1 MSTQVALDIV
11 ACSTAKLT
19 ASLALSNQIQEYLFI
34 NADSTRSLPIRAK
47 ATSGGAALTTYELA
61 PDESV
66 VAYCYTGGSN
76 KLYFPTGSSHC
87 PAGCDAVTPNN
98 RAGTAF
104 STVKFPTATQM
115 VTVGYLT
122 NTALTGNVP
131 WGTNA
136 HTTLGHLTAAQTSGN
151 VVAYQGTTMGMDA
164 GEYTRLG
171 YLTSDTDLTGNVAW
185 GTNAHVTLGHLTA
198 AQTTGDVV
206 AYQGTTIGMDAGEY
220 TRLGYLTSDTDL
232 TGNVAWG
239 TNAHTTLGRLT
250 AAQISGDATYGGT
263 ALGFTTAQHG
273 YLVELAAADPA
284 TNAVTY
290 VTLLDPTIAGT
301 TLAATCTGTVKGI
314 CDGR

>member
-1 MSTQVALDIV
+1 MLQNQGSDKEFDMSSATCSNSVRCPPCFILLSMSTQVALDIV

-136 HTTLGHLTAAQTSGN
+136 HTTLGHLTAAQT
-151 VVAYQGTTMGMDA
+151 
-164 GEYTRLG
+164 
-171 YLTSDTDLTGNVAW
+171 
-185 GTNAHVTLGHLTA
+185 
-198 AQTTGDVV
+198 TGDVV
-206 AYQGTTIGMDAGEY
+206 AYQGTTMGMDAGEY

-290 VTLLDPTIAGT
+290 VTLLDPAIAGT
-301 TLAATCTGTVKGI
+301 TLAAACTGTVKGI